1 MADVRRRRF
10 DCVLVWK
17 YDRFGNYVLDLSQP
31 LAPLPFAL
39 PIQTRSS
46 AQATAAPV

>member
-17 YDRFGNYVLDLSQP
+17 YDCFGNYVLDLSQP
-31 LAPLPFAL
+31 PAPLPFGL
-39 PIQTRSS
+39 PIPTQSQ
-46 AQATAAPV
+46 AQAAAPV